1 MKNKLIVI
9 IIIPLFL
16 IFFSCERKTE
26 KKNRVVI
33 GISSDVETLNPLYTM
48 NINEGRISELIYLGL
63 VGHSWD
69 IEEGNIKSYPM
80 LAEKLKW
87 SDDRKSLEVKLR
99 NDVKWTDGKKLTSAD
114 VVFSFDVYSDPVVQS
129 RFFDM
134 YDNFYLEENKHINLP
149 KSFEIIS
156 DDSLV
161 IHFSNRHA
169 KLFDIDMPI
178 LPKHKFDGINRKDY
192 STSSLNFEPVGNG
205 PYKLKSWS
213 RNEKIVLEKNP
224 ESFLASDK
232 MIDNLIFKIVPD
244 YNSRIIQIK
253 KGNIDLLDDVRPED
267 LESLRKSEN
276 LVTVI
281 TKGRSY
287 DYVGWSNIDQKLW
300 NEKKIVK
307 PHKLFGNANVRKALT
322 LAINRKLIIDEF
334 LNGSAEI
341 ALGPVSPIFKK
352 FINKDIAPLE
362 FNPEKAK
369 SILEKEGWIDR
380 NGNGII
386 DKNGVEFTFTLFIPG
401 NNPRRQYTAN
411 IIKEN
416 LKDVG
421 IEISIEKQE
430 PNIFFNNMFG
440 KKLESW
446 IAGWVVPIPIDLKPY
461 WFSDFETYFANCV
474 GYGNKTVD
482 KFLLELEN
490 GVNKEKEVEYYH
502 KIQELIHQ
510 DQPVTFLFWIDN
522 ITAYAKNMKNIS
534 IDPLGTVQRCW
545 EWRLN

>member
-1 MKNKLIVI
+1 MKKKLIVI

-69 IEEGNIKSYPM
+69 NEEGNIKSYPM

-87 SDDRKSLEVKLR
+87 SDNRKSLEVKLR
-99 NDVKWTDGKKLTSAD
+99 DDVKWTDGKKLTSAD

-134 YDNFYLEENKHINLP
+134 YDNFYLEENKHIDLL
-149 KSFEIIS
+149 KSFEIIT

-161 IHFSNRHA
+161 IHFAGRNA

-178 LPKHKFDGINRKDY
+178 LPKHKFDGIDRKDY
-192 STSSLNFEPVGNG
+192 GTSALNFEPVGNG

-213 RNEKIVLEKNP
+213 RNEKIILEKNP
-224 ESFLASDK
+224 ESFLVSDE
-232 MIDNLIFKIVPD
+232 MVDNLIFKIVPD
-244 YNSRIIQIK
+244 YNSRIIQLK
-253 KGNIDLLDDVRPED
+253 KGSIDLLDDIRPED

-276 LVTVI
+276 LETVI

-287 DYVGWSNIDQKLW
+287 DYVGWSNIDYKLW
-300 NEKKIVK
+300 NEKKIIK
-307 PHKLFGNANVRKALT
+307 PHKLFGNTNVRKALT

-341 ALGPVSPIFKK
+341 AFGPVSPIFKK
-352 FINKDIAPLE
+352 FVNKDITALE
-362 FNPEKAK
+362 FNSEKAK
-369 SILEKEGWIDR
+369 SILEREGWIDR

-386 DKNGVEFTFTLFIPG
+386 DKNGVEFSFTLFIPG

-416 LKDVG
+416 LKEVG

-440 KKLESW
+440 KKLEAW

-474 GYGNKTVD
+474 GYRNKSVD
-482 KFLLELEN
+482 QFLLELEN

-522 ITAYAKNMKNIS
+522 ITAYAKNIKNIS